1 MKKTL
6 FIITLLFLNIQL
18 FSQNS
23 ISGVLVDSLN
33 NERLPYVNV
42 GLMRVV
48 DSVFVA
54 GTSSNDAG
62 VFKLE
67 HIPNGKYVFFV
78 SSIGY
83 ESIKMTLNLDSD
95 SDTDTD
101 HDFDLGVIR
110 MKSGST
116 RLDEVVVVEKRPLFS
131 NEGEKTLYNV
141 SEDPSVQTGTVSDAL
156 QNAPG
161 VEVDVEGNVSLRGVS
176 SVEIWI
182 NGQPSN
188 LNAENLKTYLQQMPA
203 NALERIE
210 VITNPSAR
218 YASNSDGGIINIV
231 TNAKIKKNQF
241 LSFGVRASSK
251 PNASPWASYVWANE
265 KMSLN
270 VFLSGNYSRWDNI
283 QNGYSTSFDKNL
295 DTTNHTRYNGDSYS
309 NTYGG
314 GFNINFDYNIDTMN
328 TISVWVGGWPNASK
342 SNSFNETFRH
352 EYMQDSGMY
361 HYKTYGEAIGNNT
374 FLNGGL
380 QYLHKFNNEG
390 HNISLRMTGNLSR
403 MRNNTYQQRYYE
415 THPLMDVDYRKLTAS
430 GDFGYGANL
439 DYSLPYSRNGEIGIG
454 ASYSYNPDRYSIDYD
469 TLNGDVYVTDIMR
482 SYDKDAGSNKYDIY
496 FTLQQ
501 KWGKFVF
508 KPGIRMEYERL
519 WCNVE
524 GYDISD
530 VTKDYLN
537 WRPSLHLSYRT
548 KSMHNFSLSYSR
560 RISPPSAENLSD
572 YKFYSTESFETGN
585 IDLLPTY
592 TNSFEGS
599 WTKYWNK
606 FGSLGLTAYYRN
618 SKNTVDNVSDVTY
631 DPFFGRYV
639 QYSYP
644 VNVGKSSRK
653 GLEANV
659 TYRPTGMFNMRLYAN
674 VYDYYFETKFNDDI
688 VKSNSLTYSMRLNV
702 WAKLWNKL
710 EIHASGNYRS
720 PQKSLYAERHA
731 SYSINCGLRADFF
744 NRKMSVHINVNDIF
758 NWNKWDNNTTNP
770 YYQSYSSTKYNSRSI
785 SAGLVFRFGKMEL
798 ERKAQ
803 VGGSEAETP
812 TMM

>member
-6 FIITLLFLNIQL
+6 LIILSLLFFNIQL
-18 FSQNS
+18 FSQNNV
-23 ISGVLVDSLN
+23 SGVLVDSLN
-33 NERLPYVNV
+33 NERLPFVNV
-42 GLMRVV
+42 GFMRAI

-54 GTSSNDAG
+54 GTSSNDDG
-62 VFKLE
+62 YFKLE

-83 ESIKMTLNLDSD
+83 ESIKKTLDINSNL
-95 SDTDTD
+95 
-101 HDFDLGVIR
+101 DLGVIK

-116 RLDEVVVVEKRPLFS
+116 RLDEVVIVEKRPLFS

-176 SVEIWI
+176 SVDIWI

-241 LSFGVRASSK
+241 LSFGVRSSST

-270 VFLSGNYSRWDNI
+270 VFLSGNYSKWDNF
-283 QNGYSTSFDKNL
+283 QNGYSTSFDNNL
-295 DTTNHTRYNGDSYS
+295 DTTNHTRYNGNSYS
-309 NTYGG
+309 NNYGG
-314 GFNINFDYNIDTMN
+314 GFNISFDYNIDTMN
-328 TISVWVGGWPNASK
+328 SISVWVGGWPNASK

-352 EYMQDSGMY
+352 EYMQEAGMY
-361 HYKTYGEAIGNNT
+361 HYKTYGEATGGNT

-390 HNISLRMTGNLSR
+390 HNISLRMTGNISNGHS
-403 MRNNTYQQRYYE
+403 NNYQKKYYE
-415 THPLMDVDYRKLTAS
+415 TQTWMDVDYRELS
-430 GDFGYGANL
+430 SHNDLGYGVNL
-439 DYSLPYSRNGEIGIG
+439 DYTLPYSENGEIGIG
-454 ASYSYNPDRYSIDYD
+454 ASYEYSPDTYYMSYD
-469 TLNGDVYVTDIMR
+469 TLAGDVYVTDIMR
-482 SYDKDAGSNKYDIY
+482 SYDRNVGSNEYDIY

-501 KWGKFVF
+501 KFGNFVV

-519 WCNVE
+519 WCNID
-524 GYDISD
+524 GYATSDIN
-530 VTKDYLN
+530 KDYLN

-548 KSMHNFSLSYSR
+548 KSMHNFNLSYSR
-560 RISPPSAENLSD
+560 RIAPPGARNLTS
-572 YKFYSTESFETGN
+572 YKFYSSESFTTGN
-585 IDLLPTY
+585 PDLLPTY
-592 TNSFEGS
+592 TNSIEGG
-599 WTKYWNK
+599 WTKYWNR
-606 FGSLGLTAYYRN
+606 FGSVGLTMYYRD
-618 SKNTVDNVSDVTY
+618 SKNTIDNISDVIY
-631 DPFFGRYV
+631 DEFFGRYV

-644 VNVGKSSRK
+644 VNVGKSSTK

-674 VYDYYFETKFNDDI
+674 VYDYYFETKFNNDV
-688 VKSNSLTYSMRLNV
+688 VKSNSLVYSVRLNL

-731 SYSINCGLRADFF
+731 NYSINCGLRADFLD
-744 NRKMSVHINVNDIF
+744 RKMSVHINVNDIF

-770 YYQSYSSTKYNSRSI
+770 YYQSYSSFKFNSRSI

-803 VGGSEAETP
+803 VGGGEVQNPGVA
-812 TMM
+812 M

>member
-1 MKKTL
+1 MKN
-6 FIITLLFLNIQL
+6 TLLILSLLFFNIQL
-18 FSQNS
+18 FSQNNV
-23 ISGVLVDSLN
+23 SGVLVDSLN

-42 GLMRVV
+42 GLMRAI

-54 GTSSNDAG
+54 GTSSNDDG
-62 VFKLE
+62 YFKLE
-67 HIPNGKYVFFV
+67 HIPDGKYVFFV

-83 ESIKMTLNLDSD
+83 ESIKKTLDINSDLDM
-95 SDTDTD
+95 
-101 HDFDLGVIR
+101 GVIK

-116 RLDEVVVVEKRPLFS
+116 RLDEVVIVEKRPLFS

-188 LNAENLKTYLQQMPA
+188 LNEENLKTYLQQMPA

-231 TNAKIKKNQF
+231 TNATIKKNQF
-241 LSFGVRASSK
+241 LSFGVRASST

-270 VFLSGNYSRWDNI
+270 VFLNGNYSRWKNA
-283 QNGYSTSFDKNL
+283 QNGYSTSFDNNL

-309 NTYGG
+309 NNYGG

-361 HYKTYGEAIGNNT
+361 HYKTYGNSDGMRN
-374 FLNGGL
+374 FFNGGL
-380 QYLHKFNNEG
+380 KYLHKFNNEG
-390 HNISLRMTGNLSR
+390 HNISLRMTGNISNGYS
-403 MRNNTYQQRYYE
+403 NNYQKKYYE
-415 THPLMDVDYRKLTAS
+415 TQTWMDVDYRELSSHKDS
-430 GDFGYGANL
+430 GYGVNL
-439 DYSLPYSRNGEIGIG
+439 DYTLPYSENGEIGIG
-454 ASYSYNPDRYSIDYD
+454 ASYEYNPDTYYMSYD
-469 TLNGDVYVTDIMR
+469 TLAGDVYVTDIMR
-482 SYDKDAGSNKYDIY
+482 SYDRNVGSNGYDVY

-501 KWGKFVF
+501 KFGNFVV

-519 WCNVE
+519 WCNID
-524 GYDISD
+524 GYATSDIN
-530 VTKDYLN
+530 KDYLN
-537 WRPSLHLSYRT
+537 WRPSLHFSYRT
-548 KSMHNFSLSYSR
+548 KSMHNFNLSYSR
-560 RISPPSAENLSD
+560 RISPPNARNLTD
-572 YKFYSTESFETGN
+572 YKFYSSESFTTGN
-585 IDLLPTY
+585 PDLLPTY
-592 TNSFEGS
+592 TNSIEGG
-599 WTKYWNK
+599 WTKYWNR
-606 FGSLGLTAYYRN
+606 FGSVGLTMYYRD
-618 SKNTVDNVSDVTY
+618 SKNTIDNISDVIY
-631 DPFFGRYV
+631 DEFFGRYV

-644 VNVGKSSRK
+644 VNVGKSSTK

-674 VYDYYFETKFNDDI
+674 VYDYYFETKFNNELVKNNSI
-688 VKSNSLTYSMRLNV
+688 VYSVRLNL

-731 SYSINCGLRADFF
+731 NYSINCGLRADFF
-744 NRKMSVHINVNDIF
+744 DRKMSVHINVNDIF

-770 YYQSYSSTKYNSRSI
+770 YYQSYSSFKFNSRSI

-803 VGGSEAETP
+803 VGGGEVQNPNVMDEEK
-812 TMM
+812 

>member
-6 FIITLLFLNIQL
+6 LVLSLLFFNIHL
-18 FSQNS
+18 FSQNNV
-23 ISGVLVDSLN
+23 SGVLVDSLN

-42 GLMRVV
+42 GMMRAV

-54 GTSSNDAG
+54 GTSSNEEG
-62 VFKLE
+62 YFKLE
-67 HIPNGKYVFFV
+67 HIPDGKYVFFV

-83 ESIKMTLNLDSD
+83 ESIKKILDVDNNLD
-95 SDTDTD
+95 
-101 HDFDLGVIR
+101 LGIVK

-116 RLDEVVVVEKRPLFS
+116 RLDDIVIVEKRPLFS

-176 SVEIWI
+176 SVDIWI

-241 LSFGVRASSK
+241 VSFGVRASSS
-251 PNASPWASYVWANE
+251 PNASPWASYVWAND

-270 VFLSGNYSRWDNI
+270 VFLSGNYSKWDNF
-283 QNGYSTSFDKNL
+283 QNGYSTSFDNNL
-295 DTTNHTRYNGDSYS
+295 DTTNHTRYSGNSYS

-314 GFNINFDYNIDTMN
+314 GFNISFDYNIDTMN
-328 TISVWVGGWPNASK
+328 SISVWVGGWPNASK

-361 HYKTYGEAIGNNT
+361 HYKTYGNSDGMGN
-374 FLNGGL
+374 FFNGGL
-380 QYLHKFNNEG
+380 LYLHKFNNEG
-390 HNISLRMTGNLSR
+390 HNISLRTTGNISNGYS
-403 MRNNTYQQRYYE
+403 NNYHKKYYE
-415 THPLMDVDYRKLTAS
+415 TQTWMDVDYRELS
-430 GDFGYGANL
+430 SHNDLGYGVNL
-439 DYSLPYSRNGEIGIG
+439 DYTLPYSENGEIGIG
-454 ASYSYNPDRYSIDYD
+454 ASYEYSPDTYYMSYD
-469 TLNGDVYVTDIMR
+469 TLNGDVYVKDIMR
-482 SYDKDAGSNKYDIY
+482 SFDREVGSNEYDVY

-501 KWGKFVF
+501 KWGNFVL
-508 KPGIRMEYERL
+508 KPGIRMEYEKL
-519 WCNVE
+519 WCNIS
-524 GYDISD
+524 GY
-530 VTKDYLN
+530 TTTNEEKGYLN
-537 WRPSLHLSYRT
+537 WRPSLHISYRT
-548 KSMHNFSLSYSR
+548 KSMHNFNLSYSR
-560 RISPPSAENLSD
+560 RIAPPGARNLTS
-572 YKFYSTESFETGN
+572 YKFYSTESFTTGN
-585 IDLLPTY
+585 PDLLPTY
-592 TNSFEGS
+592 TNSIEGG
-599 WTKYWNK
+599 WTKYWNR
-606 FGSLGLTAYYRN
+606 FGSVGLTAYYRD
-618 SKNTVDNVSDVTY
+618 SKNTVDNISDVIL
-631 DPFFGRYV
+631 DDFFGRYV

-644 VNVGKSSRK
+644 VNVGKSSTK

-674 VYDYYFETKFNDDI
+674 VYDYYFETKFNDELVED
-688 VKSNSLTYSMRLNV
+688 NSLVYSVRLNL
-702 WAKLWNKL
+702 WTKLWNKL
-710 EIHASGNYRS
+710 EVHASGNYRS
-720 PQKSLYAERHA
+720 PQKSLFAERQA
-731 SYSINCGLRADFF
+731 NYSINCGLRADFF
-744 NRKMSVHINVNDIF
+744 DRKMSVHINVNDIF
-758 NWNKWDNNTTNP
+758 NWNKWDNNITNP
-770 YYQSYSSTKYNSRSI
+770 YYQSYSSFKFNSRSI

-803 VGGSEAETP
+803 VGGGEIQNPGMA
-812 TMM
+812 M

>member
-1 MKKTL
+1 MKKL
-6 FIITLLFLNIQL
+6 FFIFSFIFLNINL

-23 ISGVLVDSLN
+23 VSGVLVDSLN
-33 NERLPYVNV
+33 NEKLPFVNV
-42 GLMRVV
+42 GLMRAV
-48 DSVFVA
+48 DSVFVSGA
-54 GTSSNDAG
+54 SSNENG
-62 VFKLE
+62 YFKAE
-67 HIPNGKYVFFV
+67 HIPDGKYIFLV

-83 ESIKMTLNLDSD
+83 ETIRTTIDVASDLDMGVIKM
-95 SDTDTD
+95 
-101 HDFDLGVIR
+101 
-110 MKSGST
+110 KPGST
-116 RLDEVVVVEKRPLFS
+116 TLDAVVIVEKRPLFS

-188 LNAENLKTYLQQMPA
+188 LNEENLKTYLQQMPA

-218 YASNSDGGIINIV
+218 YSSNSDGGIINIV
-231 TNAKIKKNQF
+231 TNSKIKKNQF
-241 LSFGVRASSK
+241 LSFGLRASSS

-270 VFLSGNYSRWDNI
+270 LFVNGSYSQWKNI
-283 QNGYSTSFDKNL
+283 TNGYSTSFADNADHTGL
-295 DTTNHTRYNGDSYS
+295 DTTNHTSYNGDSFS
-309 NTYGG
+309 NNYGG

-328 TISVWVGGWPNASK
+328 SISVWVGGWPNASR
-342 SNSFNETFRH
+342 SESFNETFRH

-361 HYKTYGEAIGNNT
+361 HYTTYGEASGHGN
-374 FLNGGL
+374 FFHGGL
-380 QYLHKFNNEG
+380 QYLHKFNDEG
-390 HNISLRMTGNLSR
+390 HNISLRMTGNIADGSD
-403 MRNNTYQQRYYE
+403 NDYQRRYYE
-415 THPLMDVDYRKLTAS
+415 NQPWMNVDYRELS
-430 GDFGYGANL
+430 NYRDFGYGVNL
-439 DYSLPYSRNGEIGIG
+439 DYSLPYSENGEIGIG
-454 ASYSYNPDRYSIDYD
+454 TSYEYSPDTYYISYD
-469 TLNGDVYVTDIMR
+469 TLANGDYVTDIMR
-482 SYDKDAGSNKYDIY
+482 SFDREVGSNEYDVY

-501 KWGKFVF
+501 KFGNFVV
-508 KPGIRMEYERL
+508 KPGIRMEYEKL
-519 WCNVE
+519 WCNID
-524 GYDISD
+524 GYTSTNN
-530 VTKDYLN
+530 TKDYLN
-537 WRPSLHLSYRT
+537 WRPSIHLSYRT
-548 KSMHNFSLSYSR
+548 KSMHNFNLSYSR
-560 RISPPSAENLSD
+560 RIAPPSARNLTD
-572 YKFYSTESFETGN
+572 YKFYSTESFTTGN
-585 IDLLPTY
+585 PDLLPTY
-592 TNSFEGS
+592 TTSVEGG

-606 FGSLGLTAYYRN
+606 FGSVGLTAYYRD
-618 SKNTVDNVSDVTY
+618 SKNTVDNISDVIY
-631 DPFFGRYV
+631 DDFFGRYI

-674 VYDYYFETKFNDDI
+674 IYDYYYETKFNDELIKD
-688 VKSNSLTYSMRLNV
+688 NSLVYSMRLNV

-720 PQKSLYAERHA
+720 PQQSLFAEKLA
-731 SYSINCGLRADFF
+731 NYSINCGLRADFF
-744 NRKMSVHINVNDIF
+744 DRKMSVHINVNDIF

-770 YYQSYSSTKYNSRSI
+770 YYISYSSFKFNSRSI

-803 VGGSEAETP
+803 TGGGEVEMPSP
-812 TMM
+812 NQ